1 MKERIKE
8 MIVVEG
14 KHDSQTLKRYFECDT
29 IETHGRQVN
38 DALLERIKTAQKRRG
53 VIVFTDP
60 DGPGEYIRRKIKDYV
75 PEAKHAFI
83 QKEKARTQ
91 KKVGIEHADKED
103 LWNALENCVTF
114 MPANASLAWSDFID
128 FGLVGSKAKRNQV
141 CDALHI
147 GLCNAKTCF
156 KRLNELN
163 ITKEDLDK
171 ILREEKK

>member
-14 KHDSQTLKRYFECDT
+14 KHDSQRLKRYFACDT
-29 IETHGRQVN
+29 IETHGRQV
-38 DALLERIKTAQKRRG
+38 DEALLARIKRAQEKRG

-60 DGPGEYIRRKIKDYV
+60 DGPGEYIRRKIKEQV

-83 QKEKARTQ
+83 KKEKARTK

-103 LWNALENCVTF
+103 LWEALENSVTF
-114 MPANASLAWSDFID
+114 IQANASLSWSDFID

-141 CDALHI
+141 CDALKI
-147 GLCNAKTCF
+147 GVCNAKTCF

-163 ITKEDLDK
+163 ITKEDLEK
-171 ILREEKK
+171 IWMEERE